1 MMVLGRE
8 IKQRRINLLKNFL
21 KKSSVI
27 ALMIVIL
34 ISICLIVENYNYN
47 IEDYSYAT
55 TKTIEVQNVLKKSE
69 ETKINYSNTIHVLVT
84 PEQKEKVQQQV
95 KKMDNEIKMLA
106 KVIYREARGE
116 SKQYQS
122 AVAWCVL
129 NRVDSPRYGSTI
141 KKVITSPNQ
150 FAWYPDTPVT
160 KKQKRISKD
169 VITRWLL
176 EKEGCSNVGRVL
188 PNDYLFFAGRNGLNY
203 FRKNYHS
210 KEYWDWSLQSPYE
223 NDNL

>member
-1 MMVLGRE
+1 M
-8 IKQRRINLLKNFL
+8 KNFL

-27 ALMIVIL
+27 ALMVVIS
-34 ISICLIVENYNYN
+34 ISICLMVEKYSYNTK
-47 IEDYSYAT
+47 DYSYAMTRT
-55 TKTIEVQNVLKKSE
+55 TEVQNVLKKSE

-129 NRVDSPRYGSTI
+129 NRVNSPRYGSTI

-160 KKQKRISKD
+160 KSQNRMSKD
-169 VITRWLL
+169 VFTRWLL
-176 EKEGCSNVGRVL
+176 EKEGVKDVGRSL
-188 PNDYLFFAGRNGLNY
+188 PKDYFFFSGDGTHNY
-203 FRKNYHS
+203 FRQNFNS
-210 KEYWDWSLQSPYE
+210 TTYWDWSLPNVYDE
-223 NDNL
+223 

>member
-1 MMVLGRE
+1 M
-8 IKQRRINLLKNFL
+8 KNFL

-27 ALMIVIL
+27 ALMVVIS
-34 ISICLIVENYNYN
+34 ISICLMVEKYSYNTK
-47 IEDYSYAT
+47 DYSYAM
-55 TKTIEVQNVLKKSE
+55 TKTTEVQNVLKKSE

-95 KKMDNEIKMLA
+95 KKMDNEIEMLA

-129 NRVDSPRYGSTI
+129 NRVNSSRYGSTI

-160 KKQKRISKD
+160 KSQKRISKD

-176 EKEGCSNVGRVL
+176 EKEGMKDVGRSL
-188 PNDYLFFAGRNGLNY
+188 PKDYFFFSGDGTHNY
-203 FRKNYHS
+203 FRQNFNS
-210 KEYWDWSLQSPYE
+210 TTYWDWSLPNVYDE
-223 NDNL
+223 

>member
-1 MMVLGRE
+1 MVLGRE

-27 ALMIVIL
+27 ALMVVIL
-34 ISICLIVENYNYN
+34 INICLIVEHYNYN
-47 IEDYSYAT
+47 IKDYSYAT
-55 TKTIEVQNVLKKSE
+55 TETIEVQNVLKKSE

-122 AVAWCVL
+122 K
-129 NRVDSPRYGSTI
+129 Y
-141 KKVITSPNQ
+141 
-150 FAWYPDTPVT
+150 
-160 KKQKRISKD
+160 
-169 VITRWLL
+169 
-176 EKEGCSNVGRVL
+176 
-188 PNDYLFFAGRNGLNY
+188 FFV
-203 FRKNYHS
+203 FII
-210 KEYWDWSLQSPYE
+210 
-223 NDNL
+223 

>member
-34 ISICLIVENYNYN
+34 INICLIVEHYNYN

-55 TKTIEVQNVLKKSE
+55 TETIEVQNVLKKSE

-160 KKQKRISKD
+160 KNQKRISKD

-176 EKEGCSNVGRVL
+176 EKEGIKDVGRSL
-188 PNDYLFFAGRNGLNY
+188 PKDYFFFSGDGTHNY
-203 FRKNYHS
+203 FRQNFNS
-210 KEYWDWSLQSPYE
+210 TTYWDWSLPNVYDE
-223 NDNL
+223 

>member
-1 MMVLGRE
+1 MVLGRE

-55 TKTIEVQNVLKKSE
+55 TKTIEAQNVLKKSE

-129 NRVDSPRYGSTI
+129 NRVDSPRYGSRI
-141 KKVITSPNQ
+141 KK
-150 FAWYPDTPVT
+150 
-160 KKQKRISKD
+160 
-169 VITRWLL
+169 
-176 EKEGCSNVGRVL
+176 
-188 PNDYLFFAGRNGLNY
+188 
-203 FRKNYHS
+203 
-210 KEYWDWSLQSPYE
+210 
-223 NDNL
+223 